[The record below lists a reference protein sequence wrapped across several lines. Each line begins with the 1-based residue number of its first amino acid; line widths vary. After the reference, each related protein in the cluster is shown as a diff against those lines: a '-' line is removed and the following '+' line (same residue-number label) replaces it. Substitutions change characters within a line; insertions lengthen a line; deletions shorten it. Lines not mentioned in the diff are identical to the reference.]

1 MSNKA
6 IGAILL
12 VAGVLLFLVS
22 ATADSLGIGGSAGMG
37 WKQVAG
43 IVMGVAVAAIGMMR
57 LRARSA

>member
-12 VAGVLLFLVS
+12 VAGVLLLLIS

-43 IVMGVAVAAIGMMR
+43 IVVGVAVAVIGMVR
-57 LRARSA
+57 LRTRSA